1 MSTLRA
7 ALHLAAK
14 DLRLYARDKGGLA
27 LGFLLPIAL
36 ISVMAA
42 VFGGMGNDDGGA
54 MPKPKLRVLDLD
66 GTPASAA
73 VVAALKKQEVARVV
87 DWEAGKAPADRDAVV
102 RRVAAGDDPLVF
114 VVGRGFEADLAA
126 GREPSIELV
135 RELSRTVEAR
145 IVEQALMGALMDS
158 QGGKIG
164 RLMTSR
170 GVDALADSMRLPPMA
185 KTALDGMAKGFF
197 DRLDREA
204 AAADS
209 RSPADAAA
217 SKPAA
222 ANPFGGMEGMGAAF
236 GLKTTTVGGESAGGT
251 KSERIKVAMIAQSVA
266 GTAVMMLLFGLVACG
281 TTLLQE
287 KEEGTLRRLLAGPT
301 PPDAIVLGKFVFSM
315 VVGVAQLLVMFAFGR
330 LAFGL
335 PVERHLFATIVFIV
349 ATAAAATGLGS
360 LLAVVG
366 RTRKQ
371 IEGLST
377 LIILVMS
384 AIGGSWFPIFIMPE
398 WMQNLAGCTV
408 TGWAMKG
415 FQGVYYYGKSL
426 ADLWKELALLFGF
439 AAALLAA
446 SLAVFRKRFA

>member
-1 MSTLRA
+1 MSTLHA

-14 DLRLYARDKGGLA
+14 DLRLYVRDKGGLA

-42 VFGGMGNDDGGA
+42 VFGGMGDDDGGA

-66 GTPASAA
+66 ATPSSAA

-87 DWEAGKAPADRDAVV
+87 DWEAGTAPADRDAVERLV
-102 RRVAAGDDPLVF
+102 KTGDEPLVF

-126 GREPSIELV
+126 GREPPLELV

-170 GVDALADSMRLPPMA
+170 GVDALAEGMGLPPTA
-185 KTALDGMAKGFF
+185 KSALDGIAKGFF
-197 DRLDREA
+197 DRLDRETA
-204 AAADS
+204 TTDS
-209 RSPADAAA
+209 RTA
-217 SKPAA
+217 AA
-222 ANPFGGMEGMGAAF
+222 ANPFGGADGMGAAF

-301 PPDAIVLGKFVFSM
+301 PPDAIVLGKFLFSM
-315 VVGVAQLLVMFAFGR
+315 VVGVAQLCVMFAFGR
-330 LAFGL
+330 VAFGL
-335 PVERHLFATIVFIV
+335 PVERHLFATLVFVV

-398 WMQNLAGCTV
+398 WMQNLAGCTL

-426 ADLWKELALLFGF
+426 ADLWKELALLLGF

-446 SLAVFRKRFA
+446 SLAAFRKRFA